1 MKTLP
6 STKAILCHRE
16 PGERKKRPADD
27 GKGKEKKR
35 ALFPSYIVR
44 SRFFLTI
51 ANKFLSEYT
60 AGASAEGRSIKMRSS
75 VSIAMADM

>member
-16 PGERKKRPADD
+16 PGERKKRTVDD
-27 GKGKEKKR
+27 GKGKERKR
-35 ALFPSYIVR
+35 GLFPSSTAR
-44 SRFFLTI
+44 SLFFLII
-51 ANKFLSEYT
+51 ANKFLLEYT

-75 VSIAMADM
+75 DGIAMADM

>member
-1 MKTLP
+1 MG
-6 STKAILCHRE
+6 RE
-16 PGERKKRPADD
+16 K
-27 GKGKEKKR
+27 
-35 ALFPSYIVR
+35 R

>member
-6 STKAILCHRE
+6 SSKAILCRRE
-16 PGERKKRPADD
+16 PGERKKRTAND
-27 GKGKEKKR
+27 GKGKETKR
-35 ALFPSYIVR
+35 ALFPS
-44 SRFFLTI
+44 STARFFLII